1 MRYSNRRRRIAGAI
15 LGVSLPLQGLA
26 ADSDAVQLDT
36 LTVTSRLSEESLAE
50 IPFSVDVIDAGT
62 LEEQRLL
69 DLEEVL
75 RQTPGVDVNSWGGA
89 NDANIR
95 IRGVGSLYQV
105 SAEDTSVVVN
115 LDGVPMS
122 SRHAAMATLDV
133 ERIEVLKGPQGTLFG
148 RNSEAGALNVRSR
161 RPTQEAEG
169 YVRIE
174 GGEDGQQ
181 LQEAAFGG
189 ALSEQWMARV
199 AIRHEGADNWIENQR
214 TGDPLTYR
222 RGLAARASLLWE
234 PSAATSLLLISERQ
248 QQDGYVS
255 SILLRP
261 YGDPPVVDLSPGAVD
276 DNRKVVERH
285 SLEFGQRLGW
295 GQLTAISSLTSADIE
310 VAKAYGTRVSEQ
322 VFGMPIEYVATDDGD
337 ERVFNQ
343 DLRLSSLPGAE
354 VFWVAGLNLSRS
366 RRTWDSASALE
377 QTRYERRFDTHG
389 EAIYGELTYPLA
401 DAWKLTAGWRHTW
414 EEKRY
419 GATYHRPTSTVSERR
434 RLSDSYDTGRLALSH
449 RLSEST
455 NLYAVA
461 ARGYKSGGFND
472 FATQIADSEPYRAAT
487 VDSLEI
493 GFKHHALDGRF
504 DLSGAL
510 FYNRVA
516 DDHLLGFDYLTMA
529 TQAVN
534 ADTESQGAELEGN
547 WRIGAG
553 LSLTAGLSY
562 TDATIT
568 EDVVGVQGGRV
579 DAGNRVPDV
588 ARWSGLVSLSWQ
600 HALESF
606 PGGAAPLLNARL
618 THRYVGERPADPQNR
633 IDLDAYHKLD
643 LRLGLMFGATE
654 FYVWGD
660 NLLDADYEHYA
671 YWFPPDISVGLP
683 AQGRVLGLG
692 VSHLF

>member
-1 MRYSNRRRRIAGAI
+1 MRYSNRRRRIASAI
-15 LGVSLPLQGLA
+15 LGVSLPLQGVA
-26 ADSDAVQLDT
+26 ASSDAVQLDT

-50 IPFSVDVIDAGT
+50 VPFSVDVIDAST
-62 LEEQRLL
+62 IEEQRLL
-69 DLEEVL
+69 DLGEVL

-105 SAEDTSVVVN
+105 SAEDTSVVIN

-161 RPTQEAEG
+161 RPSREAEG

-174 GGEDGQQ
+174 GGEAGQQ

-199 AIRHEGADNWIENQR
+199 AIRHEGGDNWIENQR
-214 TGDPLTYR
+214 TGDPLTYER
-222 RGLAARASLLWE
+222 SFAARASLLWE
-234 PSAATSLLLISERQ
+234 PTAETSLLLISERQ
-248 QQDGYVS
+248 QRDGAAPVMV
-255 SILLRP
+255 LRP
-261 YGDPPVVDLSPGAVD
+261 YGDPPLVDLSPESID

-285 SLEFGQRLGW
+285 SLEFNHQLDW
-295 GQLTAISSLTSADIE
+295 GRLTAITSLTNADIDIH
-310 VAKAYGTRVSEQ
+310 KAYGTRVSEKM
-322 VFGMPIEYVATDDGD
+322 FGAPIEIRAQDIGD

-366 RRTWDSASALE
+366 ERTWDSSIM
-377 QTRYERRFDTHG
+377 QGTQYDRRFDTHG

-419 GATYHRPTSTVSERR
+419 GATYRNPGSVSVDRR

-449 RLSEST
+449 TLSEST

-534 ADTESQGAELEGN
+534 ADTESKGAELEGN

-553 LSLTAGLSY
+553 LSLSAGLSY

-568 EDVVGVQGGRV
+568 EDVLGVQGGRV
-579 DAGNRVPDV
+579 EAGNGVPDV
-588 ARWSGLVSLSWQ
+588 AHWSGLVSLSWQ
-600 HALESF
+600 RAIASF

-633 IDLDAYHKLD
+633 IDLEAYHKLD
-643 LRLGLMFGATE
+643 LRLGLMFDDTE

-660 NLLDADYEHYA
+660 NLLDTDYEHYA
-671 YWFPPDISVGLP
+671 YAVPGDISFGLP